1 MEKKLFS
8 ILFFFI
14 LILQSSNLLAQEVD
28 ITPYLKEIEAG
39 GSEKVIDLLPKLKK
53 EFPFSTSVMFLDA
66 VVTSDGQSAADKYT
80 NLVKKYP
87 KSKYADAALYRIYSY
102 YFAIGN
108 YNRSK
113 SYLDQLEKN
122 YPNSPY
128 ISIANRNIPSSD
140 KNLLVKEPESKNEA
154 NSSNSLEAQSPNGNY
169 TIQAGAFTILA
180 NANNLMKSLKTNGYN
195 SRLEEKEIAGTV
207 FHIVY
212 TGEFSSRSE
221 AEKALSTINSK
232 FNLNGRVIET
242 N

>member
-1 MEKKLFS
+1 MVKKLFT

-28 ITPYLKEIEAG
+28 ITTYLKEIEAG
-39 GSEKVIDLLPKLKK
+39 GSGKVIDILPKLKK
-53 EFPFSTSVMFLDA
+53 EYPLSASVLFLDA
-66 VVTSDGQSAADKYT
+66 VVTSDGQSAVDKYT
-80 NLVKKYP
+80 NLIKKYP

-102 YFAIGN
+102 YFAAGM

-128 ISIANRNIPSSD
+128 ISIANRNIPASD
-140 KNLLVKEPESKNEA
+140 KNIITNESEPKEESQA
-154 NSSNSLEAQSPNGNY
+154 SSSLGDQNPKGKY
-169 TIQAGAFTILA
+169 LIQAGAFTVLA
-180 NANNLMKSLKTNGYN
+180 NADNLIKALKSIGYN
-195 SRLEEKEIAGTV
+195 SRIEEKEIAGTV
-207 FHIVY
+207 FHVIY

-221 AEKALSTINSK
+221 AVKALSSINSK
-232 FNLNGRVIET
+232 FNLNGRVVET

>member
-1 MEKKLFS
+1 MGKKLFS

-53 EFPFSTSVMFLDA
+53 EFPFSTSLLFLDA
-66 VVTSDGQSAADKYT
+66 VVTSDGQSAVDKYT

-102 YFAIGN
+102 YFAIGE
-108 YNRSK
+108 YNQSK
-113 SYLDQLEKN
+113 SYLYQLEKN

-128 ISIANRNIPSSD
+128 ISIANKNIPSQD
-140 KNLLVKEPESKNEA
+140 KNLIVKEPESKDKE
-154 NSSNSLEAQSPNGNY
+154 NSSNSLGTQSPKGNY
-169 TIQAGAFTILA
+169 TIQAGAFTLLA
-180 NANNLMKSLKTNGYN
+180 NADNLMKALKATGYN
-195 SRLEEKEIAGTV
+195 TRLEEKEIAGTV

-221 AEKALSTINSK
+221 AAKALSTINSK

>member
-1 MEKKLFS
+1 MEKKLFP
-8 ILFFFI
+8 ILFFFF
-14 LILQSSNLLAQEVD
+14 LILQSANLFAQEVD

-39 GSEKVIDLLPKLKK
+39 GSQKVIDMLPKLKK
-53 EFPFSTSVMFLDA
+53 EFPSSASVLFLDA
-66 VVTSDGQSAADKYT
+66 VVTSDGQSAVDKYT

-87 KSKYADAALYRIYSY
+87 NSKYADAALYRIYSY
-102 YFAIGN
+102 YFAIGKYNTSKN
-108 YNRSK
+108 YLN
-113 SYLDQLEKN
+113 QLEKN

-128 ISIANRNIPSSD
+128 ISIANKNIPSSD
-140 KNLLVKEPESKNEA
+140 KNLIVKEPESKDEA
-154 NSSNSLEAQSPNGNY
+154 NSSNSLEEQSPKGNY
-169 TIQAGAFTILA
+169 TIQAGAFTLLG
-180 NANNLMKSLKTNGYN
+180 NADNLMKSLKAIGYN
-195 SRLEEKEIAGTV
+195 TRLEEKEIAGTV